1 MLTASPNSRTVG
13 AVCEVAKGGAMQSS
27 DESKYVVRSEVT
39 LPAPS
44 SLTLQVSIRMELE
57 LVVVLWAVE
66 LTHDGRV
73 PCPVGVRLA
82 RS

>member
-1 MLTASPNSRTVG
+1 MLTAGQSSRTVKADCKAAIG
-13 AVCEVAKGGAMQSS
+13 EAAQSS
-27 DESKYVVRSEVT
+27 DESKYVVRSEAT

-57 LVVVLWAVE
+57 LVVVLWATK

-73 PCPVGVRLA
+73 PCPVGVTLA
-82 RS
+82 WS